1 MIGVEEGNTVSK
13 DNLNHPKN
21 LNDSKDNINRPKD
34 SLNHPKDHLN
44 HLRDKRNNPKDHLN
58 HPKDH
63 LNHPKDSLN
72 AQKQSRHPL
81 ESSTNGDESK
91 GSLSIVS
98 SGKDTR
104 DDLVLEYLIPD
115 DAANSD
121 RFIRDIKQYRQS
133 LTEYPVIKLK

>member
-44 HLRDKRNNPKDHLN
+44 HLRDNLNN
-58 HPKDH
+58 PKDH